1 MPFFDTRAAFTQP
14 TRRNKQRINYSPH
27 NHTASRPSPGRL
39 ECILLFPTLIAGASL
54 QIIANA
60 RVSTV
65 AVSLMNPAAAAN
77 HALKC
82 CNMYIYIIR
91 TLYNINLVASAMRFE
106 IELSNCFNQAR

>member
-65 AVSLMNPAAAAN
+65 AVSLMNPAAAAEMLQ
-77 HALKC
+77 HV
-82 CNMYIYIIR
+82 YIYIIR